1 MNPDTPKI
9 LIVDDRPA
17 NLLAMEHILVGMD
30 VELFKAASGNEALAL
45 MIHNDFA
52 VVLLDVQMPE
62 MDGFEVASLMR
73 DREDTQDTPII
84 FVTAISKSWE
94 HTFKGFEA
102 GAVDFLYKPIDPHV
116 LKSKVNVFLRLYL
129 QRQKLEHANTML
141 TASLEREKHISAEL
155 EVAKTQTDAAMEA
168 KSEFLANMSHEIRTP
183 MTAILGF
190 TENMLDPDLTDSEWL
205 RAYPKNG

>member
-1 MNPDTPKI
+1 MVNPDTPKI

-73 DREDTQDTPII
+73 DR
-84 FVTAISKSWE
+84 
-94 HTFKGFEA
+94 
-102 GAVDFLYKPIDPHV
+102 
-116 LKSKVNVFLRLYL
+116 
-129 QRQKLEHANTML
+129 
-141 TASLEREKHISAEL
+141 
-155 EVAKTQTDAAMEA
+155 
-168 KSEFLANMSHEIRTP
+168 
-183 MTAILGF
+183 
-190 TENMLDPDLTDSEWL
+190 
-205 RAYPKNG
+205 